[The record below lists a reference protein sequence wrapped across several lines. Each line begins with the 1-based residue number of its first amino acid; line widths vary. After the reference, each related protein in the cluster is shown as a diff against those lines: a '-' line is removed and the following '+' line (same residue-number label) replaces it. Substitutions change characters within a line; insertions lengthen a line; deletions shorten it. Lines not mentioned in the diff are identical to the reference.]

1 MHARLY
7 YTVRSSRACIC
18 GAVPGSVHGH
28 FHIDVLYPQEERC
41 RKEVD
46 WCAFRCSPFPPGHV
60 RTKYLSQA
68 LEVLTCFSARILSLV
83 SQVMA
88 QCDNISYIDYW
99 NINVASAIMS
109 SLANVALLFVF
120 VYVLNSMLHKQFGN
134 MSSGSKTVLLIT
146 IGVAY
151 AVILADVIMFA
162 YVALADNSLESN
174 WDFALLVSNGLD
186 LAYDIVWMIVV
197 IISAAMSLSNVSA
210 LRSRRLPGGVSPW
223 QLLCTGTFANIPRT
237 SSAGLQPSTLPYS

>member
-1 MHARLY
+1 M
-7 YTVRSSRACIC
+7 
-18 GAVPGSVHGH
+18 
-28 FHIDVLYPQEERC
+28 
-41 RKEVD
+41 
-46 WCAFRCSPFPPGHV
+46 
-60 RTKYLSQA
+60 
-68 LEVLTCFSARILSLV
+68 LTCSSTRILGLV
-83 SQVMA
+83 SQVMS
-88 QCDNISYIDYW
+88 QCDNIDYIDYW

-109 SLANVALLFVF
+109 GLANAALLFVF

-146 IGVAY
+146 IGVAF
-151 AVILADVIMFA
+151 AVILADVSMFA

-223 QLLCTGTFANIPRT
+223 QLLSTGTFANSPRT
-237 SSAGLQPSTLPYS
+237 SSAGLPPSMLPYS